1 MDKLTNLAYLVKIW
15 SDSDGQ
21 DLIEYA
27 LMAGFVAVTAV
38 AGFPP
43 IANSVSEIFSRVA
56 STLSQANGS

>member
-1 MDKLTNLAYLVKIW
+1 MRKLNNIIYLLKIW
-15 SDSDGQ
+15 QDSFGQ

-43 IANSVSEIFSRVA
+43 LADSVSQIFSRVA
-56 STLSQANGS
+56 STLSQANGG

>member
-1 MDKLTNLAYLVKIW
+1 MQKLKNLVYLVKIW
-15 SDSDGQ
+15 NDSCGQ

-43 IANSVSEIFSRVA
+43 IADSVSQIFSRVA
-56 STLSQANGS
+56 STLSQASGG

>member
-1 MDKLTNLAYLVKIW
+1 MNKLKNFVYLLRIW
-15 SDSDGQ
+15 KDSLGQ

-43 IANSVSEIFSRVA
+43 LANSVSQIFSHVA
-56 STLSQANGS
+56 STLSQANN

>member
-1 MDKLTNLAYLVKIW
+1 MNRLKDLVYLLRIW
-15 SDSDGQ
+15 KDSLGQ

-43 IANSVSEIFSRVA
+43 LANTVSQIFSKVA
-56 STLSQANGS
+56 STLIEANGG

>member
-1 MDKLTNLAYLVKIW
+1 MRKLNNLIYLLKIW
-15 SDSDGQ
+15 HDSFGQ

-43 IANSVSEIFSRVA
+43 LANSVSQIFSRVA
-56 STLSQANGS
+56 STLSQANGG